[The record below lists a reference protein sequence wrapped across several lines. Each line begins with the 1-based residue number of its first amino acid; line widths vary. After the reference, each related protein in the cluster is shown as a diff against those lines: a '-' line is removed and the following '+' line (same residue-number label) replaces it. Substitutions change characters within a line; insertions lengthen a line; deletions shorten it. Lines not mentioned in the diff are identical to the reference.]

1 MNSSNLVLANLPE
14 TAEHPARVAA
24 ALGAPLHLMLV
35 LLHLDVY
42 SVMLEPELVV
52 ASAEQTARNEA
63 KTVAGLQDLATRLPG
78 LTEVAE
84 SAGILSNAV
93 EEAVAHYYPL
103 LLMIGLSPEH
113 DLADHWLH
121 NQVLSVLRA
130 KQRPL
135 LLPAT
140 AEAPM
145 VFLTDRTATIDEFA
159 NALLTGLSPA
169 S

>member
-1 MNSSNLVLANLPE
+1 M
-14 TAEHPARVAA
+14 
-24 ALGAPLHLMLV
+24 
-35 LLHLDVY
+35 
-42 SVMLEPELVV
+42 
-52 ASAEQTARNEA
+52 
-63 KTVAGLQDLATRLPG
+63 PG

-103 LLMIGLSPEH
+103 LLVIGLSPEH

-121 NQVLSVLRA
+121 NQVLPVLRA
-130 KQRPL
+130 KQRRRR
-135 LLPAT
+135 LPAT

-145 VFLTDRTATIDEFA
+145 VFLTDRTTTIDEFA